1 MLDFRYNS
9 LREEVRKMIL
19 SKKRWQV
26 ERPDAQ
32 LVQTLQNDLH
42 LSKIAAKILAAR
54 GCTTSADAESLLN
67 MTEANIHDP
76 FLMHGMTDAVA
87 RIQQALENN
96 EKILV
101 YGDYDA
107 DGVTSTTVML
117 NVLLD
122 LGADVSFKIPNRFLH
137 GYGPN
142 EALFREAYEEGIQLI
157 LTVDNGIS
165 GIEPIRVAKE
175 LGMDVIVTD
184 HHEPGEELPPADIIL
199 HPRVPEGHYPFG
211 ELAGVGVAFKLA
223 HALYGELPTHLF
235 EFVAIGTVADLV
247 PLVDE
252 NRYLVK
258 RGIEEM
264 RRSLSPWIQAM
275 CEVAS
280 AEQATIN
287 EETIGFYFGPRLNAV
302 GRLGEASPA
311 VKLLMA
317 EDTTKAATLA
327 KQLNACNTERKDIVK
342 SITDEAIALIE
353 ADKKIGDSLVLV
365 VAGEGWNAGVVGIVA
380 SRLVELYY
388 RPTIVLSLDVE
399 KGTAKGSARSIEGF
413 HLYNELAKNRDIL
426 PHFGGHPM
434 AAGMTLPLEHMD
446 ELRTRLDAQARECL
460 TEEQLTPVLSID
472 IPLKI
477 DEISVEAIEE
487 IATLGPFGTDFPKPV
502 YVLEDVEIAT
512 MRKIG
517 AAENHIKME
526 LTDGLEKLDSVG
538 FNKGHLYNE
547 LTYGIKISFTGDLQ
561 INEWQGRKKPQFKI
575 EDVQTTEWQ
584 LFDIRGIRQ
593 TSRWLH
599 TVPKEEAIFF
609 AFRPETISY
618 YQSLLGVPIQLVDA
632 ELSNVEQTDYIVL
645 LDLPQHVQLLE
656 KALQKMAPTRI
667 YAHFYMPDSQYFN
680 GMPSREQFAWYYK
693 FLKQRP
699 AFPLDMHLPDLAKH
713 TGWPLEALKFMTQV
727 FFELN
732 FVKMESGLM
741 TVNVN
746 VPKTALTE
754 APSYKQRSEQIE
766 IEQKLVYA
774 PYIELKQWFDERL
787 NLYANTIS

>member
-1 MLDFRYNS
+1 
-9 LREEVRKMIL
+9 MIL

-26 ERPDAQ
+26 ERPDAK
-32 LVQTLQNDLH
+32 LVQTLQNDLQ
-42 LSKIAAKILAAR
+42 LSAIAAKILAAR
-54 GCTTSADAESLLN
+54 GCETTADAESLLN
-67 MTEANIHDP
+67 MTEASIHDP
-76 FLMHGMTDAVA
+76 FLMHGMAEAVA
-87 RIQQALENN
+87 RIEQALDNG

-122 LGADVSFKIPNRFLH
+122 LGADVSFKIPNRFIH

-142 EALFREAYEEGIQLI
+142 EALFREAHEEGAQLI
-157 LTVDNGIS
+157 ITVDNGIS

-184 HHEPGEELPPADIIL
+184 HHEPGDELPSADIIL
-199 HPRVPEGHYPFG
+199 HPRIPEGHYPFG

-223 HALYGELPTHLF
+223 HALYGELPTHLI
-235 EFVAIGTVADLV
+235 EYVAVGTVADLV

-264 RRSLSPWIQAM
+264 RRSLSPWVQAL

-280 AEQATIN
+280 AEQAKIN

-302 GRLGEASPA
+302 GRLGEAAPG
-311 VKLLMA
+311 VELLMA
-317 EDTTKAATLA
+317 EDNAKAIALA
-327 KQLNACNTERKDIVK
+327 KQLNTCNSERKDIVK

-353 ADKKIGDSLVLV
+353 SDKKIGNSLVLV
-365 VAGEGWNAGVVGIVA
+365 IAGEGWNAGVVGIVA

-388 RPTIVLSLDVE
+388 RPTIVLSLDYE

-434 AAGMTLPLEHMD
+434 AAGMTLSIEHVD
-446 ELRTRLDAQARECL
+446 ELRSRLDDQARACL
-460 TEEQLTPVLSID
+460 SEEQLTPVLNID
-472 IPLKI
+472 IPLKM
-477 DEISVEAIEE
+477 DEISADAIEE
-487 IATLGPFGTDFPKPV
+487 ISTLGPYGTDFPKPV
-502 YVLEDVEIAT
+502 YVLEDVEISS

-526 LTDGLEKLDSVG
+526 LTDGYEKLDSVG
-538 FNKGHLYNE
+538 FNKGHLHDE
-547 LTYGIKISFTGDLQ
+547 LTYGIKVSFTGDLQ
-561 INEWQGRKKPQFKI
+561 INEWQGRKKAQFMI

-593 TSRWLH
+593 TSRWLN
-599 TVPKEEAIFF
+599 TVPKEEATFI
-609 AFRPETISY
+609 AFRSETVTY
-618 YQSLLGVPIQLVDA
+618 YQSLIGVPILTVDPT
-632 ELSNVEQTDYIVL
+632 LSNVEQSNYIIL
-645 LDLPQHVQLLE
+645 LDLPQNVQMLE
-656 KALQKMAPTRI
+656 SVLRKTAPSRI

-680 GMPSREQFAWYYK
+680 GLPTREQFSWYYK
-693 FLKQRP
+693 FLKNRP
-699 AFPLDMHLPDLAKH
+699 AFPLNMHLAELAKH
-713 TGWPLEALKFMTQV
+713 TGWPLDALKFMTQV
-727 FFELN
+727 FFELD
-732 FVKMESGLM
+732 FVKMESGLT

-746 VPKTALTE
+746 APKQALTE

-766 IEQKLVYA
+766 MEQKLVYA

-787 NLYANTIS
+787 H

>member
-1 MLDFRYNS
+1 
-9 LREEVRKMIL
+9 MIL

-26 ERPDAQ
+26 ERPDAM
-32 LVQTLQNDLH
+32 LVQTLQNDLQ
-42 LSKIAAKILAAR
+42 LSAIAAKILAAR
-54 GCTTSADAESLLN
+54 GCETTADAESLLN
-67 MTEANIHDP
+67 MTEASIHDP
-76 FLMHGMTDAVA
+76 FLMHGMAEAVA
-87 RIQQALENN
+87 RIEQALENG
-96 EKILV
+96 EKILI

-122 LGADVSFKIPNRFLH
+122 LGADVSFKIPNRFIH
-137 GYGPN
+137 GYGPH
-142 EALFREAYEEGIQLI
+142 EALFREAHDEGVQLI
-157 LTVDNGIS
+157 ITVDNGIS

-184 HHEPGEELPPADIIL
+184 HHEPGDELPSADIIL
-199 HPRVPEGHYPFG
+199 HPRIPEGHYPFG

-223 HALYGELPTHLF
+223 HALYGELPTHLI
-235 EFVAIGTVADLV
+235 EFVAVGTVADLV

-258 RGIEEM
+258 RGIEEL

-280 AEQATIN
+280 AEQTKIN

-302 GRLGEASPA
+302 GRLGEAAPG
-311 VKLLMA
+311 VELLMA
-317 EDTTKAATLA
+317 EDNAKAIALA
-327 KQLNACNTERKDIVK
+327 KQLNACNSERKDIVK

-353 ADKKIGDSLVLV
+353 SDKKIGESLVLV

-388 RPTIVLSLDVE
+388 RPTIVLALDYE

-434 AAGMTLPLEHMD
+434 AAGMTLSIDHVD
-446 ELRTRLDAQARECL
+446 ELRSRLDTQARACL
-460 TEEQLTPVLSID
+460 SEEHLTPVLNID
-472 IPLKI
+472 IPLKM
-477 DEISVEAIEE
+477 DEISADAIEE
-487 IATLGPFGTDFPKPV
+487 ISTLGPFGTDFPKPV
-502 YVLEDVEIAT
+502 YVLEDVEIAS

-526 LTDGLEKLDSVG
+526 LTDGYEKLDSVG
-538 FNKGHLYNE
+538 FNKGHLHDE
-547 LTYGIKISFTGDLQ
+547 LTFGIKVSFTGDLQ
-561 INEWQGRKKPQFKI
+561 INEWQGRKKAQFMI

-593 TSRWLH
+593 TSRWLN
-599 TVPKEEAIFF
+599 TVPKEEATFI
-609 AFRPETISY
+609 AFRPETITY
-618 YQSLLGVPIQLVDA
+618 YQSLIGVPILAVDST
-632 ELSNVEQTDYIVL
+632 LSNVNPSQYIVL
-645 LDLPQHVQLLE
+645 LDLPQNVRMLE
-656 KALQKMAPTRI
+656 NVLQKTTPSRI

-680 GMPSREQFAWYYK
+680 GLPTREQFSWYYK
-693 FLKQRP
+693 FLKNRP
-699 AFPLDMHLPDLAKH
+699 AFPLNMHLDDLAKH
-713 TGWPLEALKFMTQV
+713 TGWPLDALKFMTQV
-727 FFELN
+727 FFELD
-732 FVKMESGLM
+732 FVKMESGLT

-746 VPKTALTE
+746 APKQALTE

-766 IEQKLVYA
+766 MEQKLVYA
-774 PYIELKQWFDERL
+774 PYIELKQWFDKRL
-787 NLYANTIS
+787 H

>member
-1 MLDFRYNS
+1 
-9 LREEVRKMIL
+9 MIL

-26 ERPDAQ
+26 ERPDAK
-32 LVQTLQNDLH
+32 LVQTLQNDLQ
-42 LSKIAAKILAAR
+42 LSAIAAKILAAR
-54 GCTTSADAESLLN
+54 GCETTADAESLLN
-67 MTEANIHDP
+67 MTEASIHDP
-76 FLMHGMTDAVA
+76 FLMHGMAEAVA
-87 RIQQALENN
+87 RIEQALENG

-101 YGDYDA
+101 FGDYDA
-107 DGVTSTTVML
+107 DGVSSTTVML

-122 LGADVSFKIPNRFLH
+122 LGADVSFKIPNRFIH

-142 EALFREAYEEGIQLI
+142 EELFREAHEEGVQLI
-157 LTVDNGIS
+157 ITVDNGIS
-165 GIEPIRVAKE
+165 GMEPIRVAKE

-184 HHEPGEELPPADIIL
+184 HHEPGDELPPADIIL
-199 HPRVPEGHYPFG
+199 HPRIPEGHYPFG

-223 HALYGELPTHLF
+223 HALYGELPTHLI
-235 EFVAIGTVADLV
+235 EYVAVGTVADLV

-264 RRSLSPWIQAM
+264 RRSLSPWVQAM

-280 AEQATIN
+280 AEQAKIS

-302 GRLGEASPA
+302 GRLGEAAPG
-311 VKLLMA
+311 VELLMA
-317 EDTTKAATLA
+317 EDNTKARALA
-327 KQLNACNTERKDIVK
+327 KQLNTCNSERKDIVK

-353 ADKKIGDSLVLV
+353 SDKKVGESLVLV
-365 VAGEGWNAGVVGIVA
+365 IAGEGWNAGVVGIVA

-388 RPTIVLSLDVE
+388 RPTIVLSLDHE

-434 AAGMTLPLEHMD
+434 AAGMTLPIEHVD
-446 ELRTRLDAQARECL
+446 ELRSRLDAQAKACL
-460 TEEQLTPVLSID
+460 SEEQLTPVLNID
-472 IPLKI
+472 IPLKM
-477 DEISVEAIEE
+477 DEISSDAIEE
-487 IATLGPFGTDFPKPV
+487 ISTLGPYGTDFPKPV
-502 YVLEDVEIAT
+502 YVLEDVEIAS

-526 LTDGLEKLDSVG
+526 LTDGYEKLDSVG
-538 FNKGHLYNE
+538 FNKGHLHDE
-547 LTYGIKISFTGDLQ
+547 LTYGIKVSFTGDLQ
-561 INEWQGRKKPQFKI
+561 INEWQGRKKAQFMI

-593 TSRWLH
+593 TSRWLN
-599 TVPKEEAIFF
+599 TVPKEEATFI
-609 AFRPETISY
+609 AFRSETITY
-618 YQSLLGVPIQLVDA
+618 YQSLIGVPILAVDPT
-632 ELSNVEQTDYIVL
+632 LSNVEQSNYIVL
-645 LDLPQHVQLLE
+645 LDLPQNVQMLE
-656 KALQKMAPTRI
+656 NVLRKTAPSRI

-680 GMPSREQFAWYYK
+680 GLPTREQFSWYYK
-693 FLKQRP
+693 FLKNRP
-699 AFPLDMHLPDLAKH
+699 AFPLNMHLAELAKH
-713 TGWPLEALKFMTQV
+713 TGWPLDALKFMTQV
-727 FFELN
+727 FFELD
-732 FVKMESGLM
+732 FVKMESGLT

-746 VPKTALTE
+746 APKQALTE

-766 IEQKLVYA
+766 MEQKLVYA

-787 NLYANTIS
+787 N

>member
-1 MLDFRYNS
+1 
-9 LREEVRKMIL
+9 MIL

-26 ERPDAQ
+26 EHPDAK
-32 LVQTLQNDLH
+32 LVQTLQNDLQ
-42 LSKIAAKILAAR
+42 LSAIAAKILAAR
-54 GCTTSADAESLLN
+54 GCETTADAESLLN
-67 MTEANIHDP
+67 MTEASIHDP
-76 FLMHGMTDAVA
+76 FLMHGMAEAVA
-87 RIQQALENN
+87 RIEHALENG

-101 YGDYDA
+101 FGDYDA
-107 DGVTSTTVML
+107 DGVSSTTVML

-122 LGADVSFKIPNRFLH
+122 LGADVSFKIPNRFIH

-142 EALFREAYEEGIQLI
+142 EVLFREAHDEGVQLI
-157 LTVDNGIS
+157 ITVDNGIS

-184 HHEPGEELPPADIIL
+184 HHEPGDELPPADIIL
-199 HPRVPEGHYPFG
+199 HPRIPEGHYPFG

-223 HALYGELPTHLF
+223 HALYGELPTQLF
-235 EFVAIGTVADLV
+235 EYVAIGTVADLV

-264 RRSLSPWIQAM
+264 RRSLSPWVQAM

-280 AEQATIN
+280 AEQAKIS

-302 GRLGEASPA
+302 GRLGEAAPG
-311 VKLLMA
+311 VELLMA
-317 EDTTKAATLA
+317 EDNAKAIAIA
-327 KQLNACNTERKDIVK
+327 KQLNTCNSERKDIVK

-353 ADKKIGDSLVLV
+353 SDKKVGESLVLV
-365 VAGEGWNAGVVGIVA
+365 IAGEGWNAGVVGIVA

-388 RPTIVLSLDVE
+388 RPTIVLSLDHE

-434 AAGMTLPLEHMD
+434 AAGMTLSIEHVG
-446 ELRTRLDAQARECL
+446 ELRSRLDAQARACL
-460 TEEQLTPVLSID
+460 SEEQLTPVLNID
-472 IPLKI
+472 IPLKMN
-477 DEISVEAIEE
+477 EISADAIEE
-487 IATLGPFGTDFPKPV
+487 ISTLGPYGTDFPKPV
-502 YVLEDVEIAT
+502 YVLEDVEISS

-517 AAENHIKME
+517 AAENHIKIE
-526 LTDGLEKLDSVG
+526 LTDGYEKLDSVG
-538 FNKGHLYNE
+538 FNKGHLHDE
-547 LTYGIKISFTGDLQ
+547 LTYGIKVSFTGDLQ
-561 INEWQGRKKPQFKI
+561 INEWQGRKKAQFMI

-593 TSRWLH
+593 TSRWLN
-599 TVPKEEAIFF
+599 TVPKEEATFI
-609 AFRPETISY
+609 AFRSETITY
-618 YQSLLGVPIQLVDA
+618 YQSLIGVPILAVDPT
-632 ELSNVEQTDYIVL
+632 LSNVEQSNYIVL
-645 LDLPQHVQLLE
+645 LDLPQNVQMLE
-656 KALQKMAPTRI
+656 NVLRKTAPSRI

-680 GMPSREQFAWYYK
+680 GLPTREQFSWYYK
-693 FLKQRP
+693 FLKNRP
-699 AFPLDMHLPDLAKH
+699 AFPLNMHLAELAKH
-713 TGWPLEALKFMTQV
+713 TGWPLDALKFMTQV
-727 FFELN
+727 FFELD
-732 FVKMESGLM
+732 FVKMESGLT

-746 VPKTALTE
+746 APKQALTE

-766 IEQKLVYA
+766 MEQKLVYA

-787 NLYANTIS
+787 H

>member
-1 MLDFRYNS
+1 
-9 LREEVRKMIL
+9 MIL

-26 ERPDAQ
+26 ERPDAT
-32 LVQTLQNDLH
+32 LVQALQNDLQ
-42 LSKIAAKILAAR
+42 LSAIAAKILAAR
-54 GCTTSADAESLLN
+54 GCETTAEAESLLN

-76 FLMHGMTDAVA
+76 FLMHGMAEAVA
-87 RIQQALENN
+87 RIEQALENG

-117 NVLLD
+117 HVLLD
-122 LGADVSFKIPNRFLH
+122 LGADVSFKIPNRFIH
-137 GYGPN
+137 GYGPH
-142 EALFREAYEEGIQLI
+142 EALFREAYEEGVQLI
-157 LTVDNGIS
+157 ITVDNGIS

-199 HPRVPEGHYPFG
+199 HPRIPEGQYPFG

-223 HALYGELPTHLF
+223 HALYGELPSHLI

-258 RGIEEM
+258 RGIQEM
-264 RRSLSPWIQAM
+264 RRSLSPWVQAM
-275 CEVAS
+275 CDIAS
-280 AEQATIN
+280 TEQMKIT

-302 GRLGEASPA
+302 GRLGEAAPG
-311 VKLLMA
+311 VELLMA
-317 EDTTKAATLA
+317 EDNAKATALA
-327 KQLNACNTERKDIVK
+327 KKLNACNTERKDIVK

-353 ADKKIGDSLVLV
+353 ADEKIGHSLVLV

-388 RPTIVLSLDVE
+388 RPTIVLSLDPE
-399 KGTAKGSARSIEGF
+399 KGIAKGSARSIEGF

-434 AAGMTLPLEHMD
+434 AAGMTLSLEHVD
-446 ELRTRLDAQARECL
+446 ELRTRLDAQARACL
-460 TEEQLTPVLSID
+460 TEEQLTPVVHID
-472 IPLKI
+472 IPLSI
-477 DEISVEAIEE
+477 DEISADAIEE
-487 IATLGPFGTDFPKPV
+487 ISTLGPFGTDFPKPV
-502 YVLEDVEIAT
+502 YVLENVEIAS

-517 AAENHIKME
+517 AGENHIKME
-526 LTDGLEKLDSVG
+526 ITNGYDKLDSVG
-538 FNKGHLYNE
+538 FNKGHLHDE
-547 LTYGIKISFTGDLQ
+547 LTYGIKVSFIGDLQ
-561 INEWQGRKKPQFKI
+561 INEWQGRKKAQFMI

-593 TSRWLH
+593 TARWLN
-599 TVPKEEAIFF
+599 TVPKDVARFI
-609 AFRPETISY
+609 AFRPETMTY
-618 YQSLLGVPIQLVDA
+618 YQSLIGEPITLVDPA
-632 ELSNVEQTDYIVL
+632 LSNIEQSDYIVL
-645 LDLPQHVQLLE
+645 LDLPHNVQKLE
-656 KALQKMAPTRI
+656 DVLQKTAPSRI
-667 YAHFYMPDSQYFN
+667 YAHFYMPDSQYFS
-680 GMPSREQFAWYYK
+680 GLPTREQFAWYYK
-693 FLKQRP
+693 FLKNRP
-699 AFPLDMHLPDLAKH
+699 AFPLDMHIADLAKH
-713 TGWPLEALKFMTQV
+713 TGWPLDTLKFMTQV
-727 FFELN
+727 FFELD
-732 FVKMESGLM
+732 FVKMESGLT

-746 VPKTALTE
+746 APKQALTE

-766 IEQKLVYA
+766 MEQKLVYA

-787 NLYANTIS
+787 TSADE

>member
-1 MLDFRYNS
+1 
-9 LREEVRKMIL
+9 MIQP
-19 SKKRWQV
+19 KKRWQV
-26 ERPDAQ
+26 ERPDEQ
-32 LVQTLQNDLH
+32 LVQQLQNDLQ
-42 LSKIAAKILAAR
+42 LSAIAAKILVAR
-54 GCTTSADAESLLN
+54 GCETSAHAESLLN
-67 MTEANIHDP
+67 MTEISVYDP
-76 FLMHGMTDAVA
+76 FLMHGMAEAVA
-87 RIQQALENN
+87 RIEQALDNG

-117 NVLLD
+117 HVLLD

-137 GYGPN
+137 GYGPS
-142 EALFREAYEEGIQLI
+142 EQLFREAHAEGVQLI
-157 LTVDNGIS
+157 ITVDNGIS
-165 GIEPIRVAKE
+165 GLEPIRVAKE

-184 HHEPGEELPPADIIL
+184 HHEPGEELPPADVIL

-264 RRSLSPWIQAM
+264 QRSLSPWVQAM
-275 CEVAS
+275 CEVSS
-280 AEQATIN
+280 ADQSKIN

-302 GRLGEASPA
+302 GRLGEAAPG
-311 VKLLMA
+311 VELLMA
-317 EDTTKAATLA
+317 EDAIKATTLA
-327 KQLNACNTERKDIVK
+327 KKLNTCNTERKDIVK
-342 SITDEAIALIE
+342 DITEQATAMIE
-353 ADKKIGDSLVLV
+353 ADEKIHNSLVLV
-365 VAGEGWNAGVVGIVA
+365 VAGEGWNPGVVGIVA

-388 RPTIVLSLDVE
+388 RPTIVLSLDPE

-434 AAGMTLPLEHMD
+434 AAGMTLPLEHVD
-446 ELRTRLDAQARECL
+446 ELRSRLDAQARACL
-460 TEEQLTPVLSID
+460 TEEQLTPVINID

-477 DEISVEAIEE
+477 GEISTDAIEE
-487 IATLGPFGTDFPKPV
+487 IEKLGPFGTDFPKPV
-502 YVLEDVEIAT
+502 YVLEDVEIAS

-526 LTDGLEKLDSVG
+526 LTDGFEKLDSVG
-538 FNKGHLYNE
+538 FNKGHLHDE
-547 LTYGIKISFTGDLQ
+547 LTYGIKVSFIGDLQ
-561 INEWQGRKKPQFKI
+561 INEWQGRKKPQFMI

-593 TSRWLH
+593 TSRWLN
-599 TVPKEEAIFF
+599 TVPKEEAVFL
-609 AFRPETISY
+609 AFRPETITY
-618 YQSLLGVPIQLVDA
+618 YQSLLGVPILHVD
-632 ELSNVEQTDYIVL
+632 ESLSNVEKANFIVL
-645 LDLPQHVQLLE
+645 LDLPRNVQLLE
-656 KALQKMAPTRI
+656 NVLKKTAPSRI

-680 GMPSREQFAWYYK
+680 GMPTREQFSWYYK
-693 FLKQRP
+693 FLKNRP
-699 AFPLDMHLPDLAKH
+699 AFPLNMHLADLAKH
-713 TGWPLEALKFMTQV
+713 TGWPLDALKFMTQV

-732 FVKMESGLM
+732 FVKMESGLT
-741 TVNVN
+741 TVNVDA
-746 VPKTALTE
+746 PKQALSE
-754 APSYKQRSEQIE
+754 APSYKQRSEQIDM
-766 IEQKLVYA
+766 EQKLVYA
-774 PYIELKQWFDERL
+774 PYIELKQWFDERM
-787 NLYANTIS
+787 

>member
-1 MLDFRYNS
+1 
-9 LREEVRKMIL
+9 MIL

-26 ERPDAQ
+26 ERPDAK
-32 LVQTLQNDLH
+32 LVQTLQNDLQ
-42 LSKIAAKILAAR
+42 LSAIAAKILAAR
-54 GCTTSADAESLLN
+54 GCETTADAESLLN
-67 MTEANIHDP
+67 MTEASIHDP
-76 FLMHGMTDAVA
+76 FLMHGMAEAVA
-87 RIQQALENN
+87 RIEQALEKG

-122 LGADVSFKIPNRFLH
+122 LGADVSFKIPNRFIH
-137 GYGPN
+137 GYGPH
-142 EALFREAYEEGIQLI
+142 EALFREAHEEGVQLI
-157 LTVDNGIS
+157 ITVDNGIS
-165 GIEPIRVAKE
+165 GMEPIRVAKE

-184 HHEPGEELPPADIIL
+184 HHEPGDELPPADIIL
-199 HPRVPEGHYPFG
+199 HPRIPEGHYPFG
-211 ELAGVGVAFKLA
+211 ELAGVGVAFKLS
-223 HALYGELPTHLF
+223 HALYGELPTHLI
-235 EFVAIGTVADLV
+235 EYVAVGTVADLV

-264 RRSLSPWIQAM
+264 RRSLSPWVQAM

-280 AEQATIN
+280 AEQAKIS

-302 GRLGEASPA
+302 GRLGEAAPG
-311 VKLLMA
+311 VELLMA
-317 EDTTKAATLA
+317 EDNTKAIALA
-327 KQLNACNTERKDIVK
+327 KQLNACNSERKDIVK
-342 SITDEAIALIE
+342 TITDEAIALIE
-353 ADKKIGDSLVLV
+353 SDKKVGESLVLV
-365 VAGEGWNAGVVGIVA
+365 IAGEGWNAGVVGIVA

-388 RPTIVLSLDVE
+388 RPTIVLSLDRE

-434 AAGMTLPLEHMD
+434 AAGMTLSIEHVD
-446 ELRTRLDAQARECL
+446 ELRSRLDVQAKACL
-460 TEEQLTPVLSID
+460 SDEQLTPVLNID

-477 DEISVEAIEE
+477 DEISADAIEE
-487 IATLGPFGTDFPKPV
+487 ISTLGPYGTDFPKPV
-502 YVLEDVEIAT
+502 YVLEDVEISS

-526 LTDGLEKLDSVG
+526 LTDGYEKLDSVG
-538 FNKGHLYNE
+538 FNKGHLHDE
-547 LTYGIKISFTGDLQ
+547 LTYGIKVSFTGDLQ
-561 INEWQGRKKPQFKI
+561 INEWQGRKKAQFMI

-593 TSRWLH
+593 TSRWLN
-599 TVPKEEAIFF
+599 TVPKEEATFI
-609 AFRPETISY
+609 AFRSETITY
-618 YQSLLGVPIQLVDA
+618 YQSLIGVPILAVDPT
-632 ELSNVEQTDYIVL
+632 LSNVEQSNYIVL
-645 LDLPQHVQLLE
+645 LDLPQNVQMLE
-656 KALQKMAPTRI
+656 NVLRKTAPSRI

-680 GMPSREQFAWYYK
+680 GLPTREQFSWYYK
-693 FLKQRP
+693 FLKNRP
-699 AFPLDMHLPDLAKH
+699 AFPLNMHLAELAKH
-713 TGWPLEALKFMTQV
+713 TGWPLDALKFMTQV
-727 FFELN
+727 FFELG
-732 FVKMESGLM
+732 FVKMESGLT

-746 VPKTALTE
+746 APKQALTE

-766 IEQKLVYA
+766 MEQKLVYA

-787 NLYANTIS
+787 N

>member
-1 MLDFRYNS
+1 
-9 LREEVRKMIL
+9 MIL

-26 ERPDAQ
+26 ERPDAM
-32 LVQTLQNDLH
+32 LVQTLQNDLQ
-42 LSKIAAKILAAR
+42 LSAIAAKILAAR
-54 GCTTSADAESLLN
+54 GCETTAHAESLLN
-67 MTEANIHDP
+67 MTEASIHDP
-76 FLMHGMTDAVA
+76 FLMHGMAEAVA
-87 RIQQALENN
+87 RIEQALENG
-96 EKILV
+96 EKILI

-122 LGADVSFKIPNRFLH
+122 LGADVSFKIPNRFIH
-137 GYGPN
+137 GYGPH
-142 EALFREAYEEGIQLI
+142 EALFREAHDEGVQLI
-157 LTVDNGIS
+157 ITVDNGIS

-184 HHEPGEELPPADIIL
+184 HHEPGDELPSADIIL
-199 HPRVPEGHYPFG
+199 HPRIPEGHYPFG

-223 HALYGELPTHLF
+223 HALYGELPTHLI
-235 EFVAIGTVADLV
+235 EFVAVGTVADLV

-280 AEQATIN
+280 AEQIKIN

-302 GRLGEASPA
+302 GRLGEAAPG
-311 VKLLMA
+311 VELLMA
-317 EDTTKAATLA
+317 EDNAKAIALA
-327 KQLNACNTERKDIVK
+327 KQLNACNSERKDIVK

-353 ADKKIGDSLVLV
+353 SDKKIGESLVLV

-388 RPTIVLSLDVE
+388 RPTIVLALDYE

-434 AAGMTLPLEHMD
+434 AAGMTLSLDHVD
-446 ELRTRLDAQARECL
+446 ELRSRLDTQARACL
-460 TEEQLTPVLSID
+460 SEEHLTPVLNID
-472 IPLKI
+472 IPLKM
-477 DEISVEAIEE
+477 DEISADAIEE
-487 IATLGPFGTDFPKPV
+487 ISTLGPFGTDFPKPV
-502 YVLEDVEIAT
+502 YVLEDVEIAS

-526 LTDGLEKLDSVG
+526 LTDGYEKLDSVG
-538 FNKGHLYNE
+538 FNKGHLHDE
-547 LTYGIKISFTGDLQ
+547 LTFGIKVSFTGDLQ
-561 INEWQGRKKPQFKI
+561 INEWQGRKKAQFMI

-593 TSRWLH
+593 TSRWLN
-599 TVPKEEAIFF
+599 TVPKEEATFI
-609 AFRPETISY
+609 AFRPETITY
-618 YQSLLGVPIQLVDA
+618 YQSLIGVPILAVDST
-632 ELSNVEQTDYIVL
+632 LSNVNQSQYIVL
-645 LDLPQHVQLLE
+645 LDLPQNVRMLE
-656 KALQKMAPTRI
+656 NVLQKTTPSRI

-680 GMPSREQFAWYYK
+680 GLPTREQFSWYYK
-693 FLKQRP
+693 FLKNRP
-699 AFPLDMHLPDLAKH
+699 AFPLNKHLDDLAKH
-713 TGWPLEALKFMTQV
+713 TGWPLDALKFMTQV
-727 FFELN
+727 FFELD
-732 FVKMESGLM
+732 FVKMESGLT

-746 VPKTALTE
+746 APKQALTE

-766 IEQKLVYA
+766 MEQKLVYA

-787 NLYANTIS
+787 H

>member
-1 MLDFRYNS
+1 M
-9 LREEVRKMIL
+9 V
-19 SKKRWQV
+19 
-26 ERPDAQ
+26 
-32 LVQTLQNDLH
+32 
-42 LSKIAAKILAAR
+42 
-54 GCTTSADAESLLN
+54 
-67 MTEANIHDP
+67 
-76 FLMHGMTDAVA
+76 
-87 RIQQALENN
+87 
-96 EKILV
+96 
-101 YGDYDA
+101 
-107 DGVTSTTVML
+107 

-142 EALFREAYEEGIQLI
+142 ETLFREAHAEGVQLI
-157 LTVDNGIS
+157 ITVDNGIS

-199 HPRVPEGHYPFG
+199 HPRLPEGHYPFG

-264 RRSLSPWIQAM
+264 RRSLSPWVQAM

-280 AEQATIN
+280 ADQSKIN
-287 EETIGFYFGPRLNAV
+287 EETIGFYFGPRLNAI
-302 GRLGEASPA
+302 GRLGEAAPG
-311 VKLLMA
+311 VELLMA
-317 EDTTKAATLA
+317 EDGTKASALA

-342 SITDEAIALIE
+342 SITDEAVALIE
-353 ADKKIGDSLVLV
+353 ADEKMSESLVLV

-388 RPTIVLSLDVE
+388 RPTIVLSLDFE
-399 KGTAKGSARSIEGF
+399 KGIAKGSARSIDGF
-413 HLYNELAKNRDIL
+413 HLFNELAKNRDVL

-434 AAGMTLPLEHMD
+434 AAGMTLPVEHVD
-446 ELRTRLDAQARECL
+446 ELRARLDAQAKACL
-460 TEEQLTPVLSID
+460 TEEQLTPVLNID

-477 DEISVEAIEE
+477 DEISADAIEE
-487 IATLGPFGTDFPKPV
+487 IAKLGPFGTDFPKPV

-526 LTDGLEKLDSVG
+526 LTDGYDKLDSVG
-538 FNKGHLYNE
+538 FNKGNLHDE
-547 LTYGIKISFTGDLQ
+547 LTYGIKVSFIGDLQ
-561 INEWQGRKKPQFKI
+561 INEWQGRKKPQFMI

-593 TSRWLH
+593 TSRWLN
-599 TVPKEEAIFF
+599 TVPKEEATFI
-609 AFRPETISY
+609 AFRPETMTY
-618 YQSLLGVPIQLVDA
+618 YQSLLGVPILFVDEA
-632 ELSNVEQTDYIVL
+632 LSYVSQTSYIVL
-645 LDLPQHVQLLE
+645 LDLPQNVQLLE
-656 KALQKMAPTRI
+656 NVLQKTAPSRI

-680 GMPSREQFAWYYK
+680 GMPTREQFTWYYK
-693 FLKQRP
+693 FLKNRP
-699 AFPLDMHLPDLAKH
+699 SFPLTMHLPDLAKH
-713 TGWPLEALKFMTQV
+713 TGWPLDALKFMTQV
-727 FFELN
+727 FFELD
-732 FVKMESGLM
+732 FVKMESGLT

-746 VPKTALTE
+746 APKTALTE
-754 APSYKQRSEQIE
+754 APSYKQRSEQID

-774 PYIELKQWFDERL
+774 PYIELKQWFDER
-787 NLYANTIS
+787 IH

>member
-1 MLDFRYNS
+1 
-9 LREEVRKMIL
+9 MIL
-19 SKKRWQV
+19 SKKRWRV
-26 ERPDAQ
+26 ERPDAK
-32 LVQTLQNDLH
+32 LVQTLQNDLQ
-42 LSKIAAKILAAR
+42 LSAIAAKILAAR
-54 GCTTSADAESLLN
+54 GCETTADAESLLN
-67 MTEANIHDP
+67 MTEASIHDP
-76 FLMHGMTDAVA
+76 FLMHGMAEAVA
-87 RIQQALENN
+87 RIEQALDNG

-101 YGDYDA
+101 YGDYDC
-107 DGVTSTTVML
+107 DGVSSTTIML

-122 LGADVSFKIPNRFLH
+122 LGADVSFKIPNRFIH

-142 EALFREAYEEGIQLI
+142 EALFREAHEEGAQLI
-157 LTVDNGIS
+157 ITVDNGIS

-184 HHEPGEELPPADIIL
+184 HHEPGDELPPADIIL
-199 HPRVPEGHYPFG
+199 HPRIPKGHYPFG

-223 HALYGELPTHLF
+223 HALYGELPTHLM
-235 EFVAIGTVADLV
+235 EYVAVGTVADLV

-264 RRSLSPWIQAM
+264 RRSLTPWVQAM

-280 AEQATIN
+280 AEQAKIN

-302 GRLGEASPA
+302 GRLGEAAPG
-311 VKLLMA
+311 VELLMA
-317 EDTTKAATLA
+317 EDNAKAIALA
-327 KQLNACNTERKDIVK
+327 KQLNTCNSERKDIVK

-353 ADKKIGDSLVLV
+353 SDKKIGDSLVLV
-365 VAGEGWNAGVVGIVA
+365 IAGEGWNAGVVGIVA

-388 RPTIVLSLDVE
+388 RPTIVLSLDYE

-434 AAGMTLPLEHMD
+434 AAGMTLPIEHVD
-446 ELRTRLDAQARECL
+446 ELRSRLDDQARACL
-460 TEEQLTPVLSID
+460 SEEQLTPVLNID
-472 IPLKI
+472 IPLKM
-477 DEISVEAIEE
+477 DEISADAIEE
-487 IATLGPFGTDFPKPV
+487 ISTLGPYGTDFPKPV
-502 YVLEDVEIAT
+502 YVLEDVEISS

-526 LTDGLEKLDSVG
+526 LTDGYEKLDSVG
-538 FNKGHLYNE
+538 FNKGHLHDE
-547 LTYGIKISFTGDLQ
+547 LTYGIKVSFTGDLQ
-561 INEWQGRKKPQFKI
+561 INEWQGRKKAQFMI

-593 TSRWLH
+593 TSRWLN
-599 TVPKEEAIFF
+599 TVPKEEATFI
-609 AFRPETISY
+609 AFRSETVTY
-618 YQSLLGVPIQLVDA
+618 YQSLIGVPILTVDPT
-632 ELSNVEQTDYIVL
+632 LSNVEQSNYIVL
-645 LDLPQHVQLLE
+645 LDLPQNVQMLE
-656 KALQKMAPTRI
+656 SVLRKTAPSRI

-680 GMPSREQFAWYYK
+680 GLPTREQFSWYYK
-693 FLKQRP
+693 FLKNRP
-699 AFPLDMHLPDLAKH
+699 AFPLNMHLAELAKH
-713 TGWPLEALKFMTQV
+713 TGWPLDALKFMTQV
-727 FFELN
+727 FFELD
-732 FVKMESGLM
+732 FVKMESGLT

-746 VPKTALTE
+746 APKQALTE

-766 IEQKLVYA
+766 MEQKLVYA

-787 NLYANTIS
+787 H

>member
-1 MLDFRYNS
+1 
-9 LREEVRKMIL
+9 MIL

-26 ERPDAQ
+26 ERPDAK
-32 LVQTLQNDLH
+32 LVQTLQNDLQ
-42 LSKIAAKILAAR
+42 LSAIAAKILAAR
-54 GCTTSADAESLLN
+54 GCATSADAESLLN

-76 FLMHGMTDAVA
+76 FLMHNMAETVA
-87 RIQQALENN
+87 RIEQALENE

-122 LGADVSFKIPNRFLH
+122 LGADVSFKIPNRFIH
-137 GYGPN
+137 GYGPH
-142 EALFREAYEEGIQLI
+142 EDLFREAYDEGVQLI
-157 LTVDNGIS
+157 ITVDNGIS
-165 GIEPIRVAKE
+165 GIEPVRIAKE

-184 HHEPGEELPPADIIL
+184 HHEPGDELPPADIIL
-199 HPRVPEGHYPFG
+199 HPRIPKGHYPFG

-223 HALYGELPTHLF
+223 HALYGELPTHLM
-235 EFVAIGTVADLV
+235 ELVAVGTVADLV

-264 RRSLSPWIQAM
+264 RRSLSPWVLAM

-280 AEQATIN
+280 AEQAKIN
-287 EETIGFYFGPRLNAV
+287 EETIGFYLGPRLNAV
-302 GRLGEASPA
+302 GRLGEAAPG
-311 VKLLMA
+311 VELLMA
-317 EDTTKAATLA
+317 EDHAKATALA
-327 KQLNACNTERKDIVK
+327 KQLNACNSERKDIVK
-342 SITDEAIALIE
+342 SITDQAIALIE
-353 ADKKIGDSLVLV
+353 SDEKIRNSLVLV

-388 RPTIVLSLDVE
+388 RPTIVLSLDNE
-399 KGTAKGSARSIEGF
+399 RGTAKGSARSIEGF

-434 AAGMTLPLEHMD
+434 AAGMTLSIEHVD
-446 ELRTRLDAQARECL
+446 ELRLRLDTQAKACL
-460 TEEQLTPVLSID
+460 SEEQLTPVLAID
-472 IPLKI
+472 IPLKL
-477 DEISVEAIEE
+477 DEISADAIEE
-487 IATLGPFGTDFPKPV
+487 ISTLGPFGTDFPKPV
-502 YVLEDVEIAT
+502 YVLEDVEIAS

-526 LTDGLEKLDSVG
+526 LTDGYEKLDSVG
-538 FNKGHLYNE
+538 FNKGHLHEE
-547 LTYGIKISFTGDLQ
+547 LTYGIKVSFTGDLQ
-561 INEWQGRKKPQFKI
+561 INEWQGRKKAQFMI

-593 TSRWLH
+593 TARWLN
-599 TVPKEEAIFF
+599 TVPKEEATFI
-609 AFRPETISY
+609 AFRRETLTY
-618 YQSLLGVPIQLVDA
+618 YQSLIGEPILAVDSS
-632 ELSNVEQTDYIVL
+632 LSNVGQTNYVVF
-645 LDLPQHVQLLE
+645 LDLPQNVQLLE
-656 KALQKMAPTRI
+656 NVLQITAPSRI

-680 GMPSREQFAWYYK
+680 GLPTREQFAWYYK
-693 FLKQRP
+693 FLKNRP
-699 AFPLDMHLPDLAKH
+699 AFPLNMHLADLAKH
-713 TGWPLEALKFMTQV
+713 TGWPLDSLKFMTQV
-727 FFELN
+727 FFELG
-732 FVKMESGLM
+732 FVKMESGLT

-746 VPKTALTE
+746 AIKQELTE

-766 IEQKLVYA
+766 MEQKLVYA

-787 NLYANTIS
+787 H

>member
-1 MLDFRYNS
+1 
-9 LREEVRKMIL
+9 MIL

-26 ERPDAQ
+26 ERPDAK
-32 LVQTLQNDLH
+32 LVQTLQNDLQ
-42 LSKIAAKILAAR
+42 LSAIAAKILAAR
-54 GCTTSADAESLLN
+54 GCATTADAESLLN

-76 FLMHGMTDAVA
+76 FLMHNMAEAVA
-87 RIQQALENN
+87 RIEQALENG

-122 LGADVSFKIPNRFLH
+122 LGADVSFKIPNRFIH
-137 GYGPN
+137 GYGPH
-142 EALFREAYEEGIQLI
+142 EDLFREAYDEGVQLI
-157 LTVDNGIS
+157 ITVDNGIS
-165 GIEPIRVAKE
+165 GIEPVRIAKE

-184 HHEPGEELPPADIIL
+184 HHEPGDELPPADIIL
-199 HPRVPEGHYPFG
+199 HPRIPKGHYPFG

-223 HALYGELPTHLF
+223 HALYGELPTHLM
-235 EFVAIGTVADLV
+235 ELVAVGTVADLV

-264 RRSLSPWIQAM
+264 RRSLSPWVLAM

-280 AEQATIN
+280 AEQAKIN

-302 GRLGEASPA
+302 GRLGEAAPG
-311 VKLLMA
+311 VELLMA
-317 EDTTKAATLA
+317 EDHAKATALA
-327 KQLNACNTERKDIVK
+327 KQLNACNSERKDIVK
-342 SITDEAIALIE
+342 SITNQAIALIE
-353 ADKKIGDSLVLV
+353 SDEKIRNSLVLV

-388 RPTIVLSLDVE
+388 RPTIVLSLDNE
-399 KGTAKGSARSIEGF
+399 RGTAKGSARSIEGF
-413 HLYNELAKNRDIL
+413 HLYNELAKNRDIM

-434 AAGMTLPLEHMD
+434 AAGMTLSIEHVD
-446 ELRTRLDAQARECL
+446 ELRLRLDAQAKACL
-460 TEEQLTPVLSID
+460 SEEQLTPVLAID
-472 IPLKI
+472 IPLKL
-477 DEISVEAIEE
+477 DEISADAIEE
-487 IATLGPFGTDFPKPV
+487 ISTLGPFGTDFPKPV
-502 YVLEDVEIAT
+502 YVLEDVEIAS

-526 LTDGLEKLDSVG
+526 LTDGYEKLDSVG
-538 FNKGHLYNE
+538 FNKGHLHEE
-547 LTYGIKISFTGDLQ
+547 LTYGIKVSFTGDLQ
-561 INEWQGRKKPQFKI
+561 INEWQGRKKAQFMI

-593 TSRWLH
+593 TARWLN
-599 TVPKEEAIFF
+599 TVPKEEATFI
-609 AFRPETISY
+609 AFRRETLTY
-618 YQSLLGVPIQLVDA
+618 YQSLIGEPILAVDSS
-632 ELSNVEQTDYIVL
+632 LSNVGQTNYVVL
-645 LDLPQHVQLLE
+645 LDLPQNVQLLE
-656 KALQKMAPTRI
+656 NVLQITAPSRI

-680 GMPSREQFAWYYK
+680 GLPTREQFAWYYK
-693 FLKQRP
+693 FLKNRP
-699 AFPLDMHLPDLAKH
+699 AFPLNMHLADLAKH
-713 TGWPLEALKFMTQV
+713 TGWPLDSLKFMTQV
-727 FFELN
+727 FFELG
-732 FVKMESGLM
+732 FVKMESGLT

-746 VPKTALTE
+746 AIKQELTE

-766 IEQKLVYA
+766 MEQKLVYA

-787 NLYANTIS
+787 H

>member
-1 MLDFRYNS
+1 
-9 LREEVRKMIL
+9 MIL

-26 ERPDAQ
+26 ERPDAK
-32 LVQTLQNDLH
+32 LVQTLQNDLQ
-42 LSKIAAKILAAR
+42 LSAIAAKILAAR
-54 GCTTSADAESLLN
+54 GCATTADAESLLN

-76 FLMHGMTDAVA
+76 FLMHNMAEAVA
-87 RIQQALENN
+87 RIEQALENG

-122 LGADVSFKIPNRFLH
+122 LGADVSFKIPNRFIH
-137 GYGPN
+137 GYGPH
-142 EALFREAYEEGIQLI
+142 EDLFREAYDEGVQLI
-157 LTVDNGIS
+157 ITVDNGIS
-165 GIEPIRVAKE
+165 GIEPVRIAKE

-184 HHEPGEELPPADIIL
+184 HHEPGDELPPADIIL
-199 HPRVPEGHYPFG
+199 HPRIPKGHYPFG

-223 HALYGELPTHLF
+223 HALYGELPTHLM
-235 EFVAIGTVADLV
+235 ELVAVGTVADLV

-264 RRSLSPWIQAM
+264 RRSLSPWVLAM

-280 AEQATIN
+280 AEQAKIN

-302 GRLGEASPA
+302 GRLGEAAPG
-311 VKLLMA
+311 VELLMA
-317 EDTTKAATLA
+317 EDHAKATALA
-327 KQLNACNTERKDIVK
+327 KQLNACNSERKDIVK
-342 SITDEAIALIE
+342 SITDQAIALIE
-353 ADKKIGDSLVLV
+353 SDEKIRNSLVLV

-388 RPTIVLSLDVE
+388 RPTIVLSLDNE
-399 KGTAKGSARSIEGF
+399 RGTAKGSARSIEGF

-434 AAGMTLPLEHMD
+434 AAGMTLSIEHVD
-446 ELRTRLDAQARECL
+446 ELRLRLDAQAKACL
-460 TEEQLTPVLSID
+460 SEEQLTPVLAID
-472 IPLKI
+472 IPLKL
-477 DEISVEAIEE
+477 DEISADAIEE
-487 IATLGPFGTDFPKPV
+487 ISTLGPFGTDFPKPV
-502 YVLEDVEIAT
+502 YVLENVEIAS

-526 LTDGLEKLDSVG
+526 LTDGYEKLDSVG
-538 FNKGHLYNE
+538 FNKGHLHEE
-547 LTYGIKISFTGDLQ
+547 LTYGIKVSFTGDLQ
-561 INEWQGRKKPQFKI
+561 INEWQGRKKAQFMI

-593 TSRWLH
+593 TARWLN
-599 TVPKEEAIFF
+599 TVPKEEATFI
-609 AFRPETISY
+609 AFRRETLTY
-618 YQSLLGVPIQLVDA
+618 YQSLIGEPILAVDSS
-632 ELSNVEQTDYIVL
+632 LSNVGQTNYVVL
-645 LDLPQHVQLLE
+645 LDLPQNVQLLE
-656 KALQKMAPTRI
+656 NVLQITAPSRI

-680 GMPSREQFAWYYK
+680 GLPTREQFAWYYK
-693 FLKQRP
+693 FLKNRP
-699 AFPLDMHLPDLAKH
+699 AFPLNMHLADLAKH
-713 TGWPLEALKFMTQV
+713 TGWPLDALKFMTQV
-727 FFELN
+727 FFELG
-732 FVKMESGLM
+732 FVKMESGLT

-746 VPKTALTE
+746 AIKQELTE

-766 IEQKLVYA
+766 MEQKLVYA

-787 NLYANTIS
+787 H

>member
-1 MLDFRYNS
+1 
-9 LREEVRKMIL
+9 MIL
-19 SKKRWQV
+19 SKKRWRV
-26 ERPDAQ
+26 ERPDAK
-32 LVQTLQNDLH
+32 LVQTLQNDLQ
-42 LSKIAAKILAAR
+42 LSAIAAKILAAR
-54 GCTTSADAESLLN
+54 GCETTADAESLLN
-67 MTEANIHDP
+67 MTEASIHDP
-76 FLMHGMTDAVA
+76 FLMHGMAEAVA
-87 RIQQALENN
+87 RIEQALDNG

-101 YGDYDA
+101 YGDYDC
-107 DGVTSTTVML
+107 DGVSSTTVML

-122 LGADVSFKIPNRFLH
+122 LGADVSFKIPNRFIH

-142 EALFREAYEEGIQLI
+142 EALFREAHEEGVQLI
-157 LTVDNGIS
+157 ITVDNGIS

-184 HHEPGEELPPADIIL
+184 HHEPGDELPPADIIL
-199 HPRVPEGHYPFG
+199 HPRIPEGHYPFG

-223 HALYGELPTHLF
+223 HALYGELPTHLM
-235 EFVAIGTVADLV
+235 EYVAVGTVADLV

-264 RRSLSPWIQAM
+264 RRSLSPWVQAM

-280 AEQATIN
+280 AEQAKIN

-302 GRLGEASPA
+302 GRLGEAAPG
-311 VKLLMA
+311 VELLMA
-317 EDTTKAATLA
+317 EDNAKAIALA
-327 KQLNACNTERKDIVK
+327 KQLNTCNSERKDIVK

-353 ADKKIGDSLVLV
+353 SDKKIGDSLVLV
-365 VAGEGWNAGVVGIVA
+365 IAGEGWNAGVVGIVA

-388 RPTIVLSLDVE
+388 RPTIVLSLDYE

-434 AAGMTLPLEHMD
+434 AAGMTLPIEHVD
-446 ELRTRLDAQARECL
+446 ELRSRLDDQARACL
-460 TEEQLTPVLSID
+460 SEEQLTPVLNID
-472 IPLKI
+472 IPLKM
-477 DEISVEAIEE
+477 DEISADAIEE
-487 IATLGPFGTDFPKPV
+487 ISTLGPYGTDFPKPV
-502 YVLEDVEIAT
+502 YVLEDVEISS

-526 LTDGLEKLDSVG
+526 LTDGYEKLDSVG
-538 FNKGHLYNE
+538 FNKGHLHDE
-547 LTYGIKISFTGDLQ
+547 LTYGIKVSFTGDLQ
-561 INEWQGRKKPQFKI
+561 INEWQGRKKAQFMI

-593 TSRWLH
+593 TSRWLN
-599 TVPKEEAIFF
+599 TVPKEAATFI
-609 AFRPETISY
+609 AFRSETVTY
-618 YQSLLGVPIQLVDA
+618 YQSLIGVPILPVDPT
-632 ELSNVEQTDYIVL
+632 LSNVEQSNYIVL
-645 LDLPQHVQLLE
+645 LDLPQNVQMLE
-656 KALQKMAPTRI
+656 SVLRKTAPSRI

-680 GMPSREQFAWYYK
+680 GLPTREQFSWYYK
-693 FLKQRP
+693 FLKNRP
-699 AFPLDMHLPDLAKH
+699 AFPLNMHLAELAKH
-713 TGWPLEALKFMTQV
+713 TGWPLDALKFMTQV
-727 FFELN
+727 FFELD
-732 FVKMESGLM
+732 FVKMESGLT

-746 VPKTALTE
+746 APKQALTE

-766 IEQKLVYA
+766 MEQKLVYA

-787 NLYANTIS
+787 H

>member
-1 MLDFRYNS
+1 
-9 LREEVRKMIL
+9 MIL

-26 ERPDAQ
+26 EHPDAK
-32 LVQTLQNDLH
+32 LVQTLQNDLQ
-42 LSKIAAKILAAR
+42 LSAIAAKILAAR
-54 GCTTSADAESLLN
+54 GCETTADAESLLN
-67 MTEANIHDP
+67 MTEASIHDP
-76 FLMHGMTDAVA
+76 FLMHGMAEAVA
-87 RIQQALENN
+87 RIEHALENG

-101 YGDYDA
+101 FGDYDA
-107 DGVTSTTVML
+107 DGVSSTTVML

-122 LGADVSFKIPNRFLH
+122 LGADVSFKIPNRFIH

-142 EALFREAYEEGIQLI
+142 EVLFREAHDEGVQLI
-157 LTVDNGIS
+157 ITVDNGIS

-184 HHEPGEELPPADIIL
+184 HHEPGDELPPADIIL
-199 HPRVPEGHYPFG
+199 HPRIPEGHYPFG

-223 HALYGELPTHLF
+223 HALYGELPTQLF
-235 EFVAIGTVADLV
+235 EYVAIGTVADLV

-264 RRSLSPWIQAM
+264 RRSLSPWVQAM

-280 AEQATIN
+280 AEQAKIS

-302 GRLGEASPA
+302 GRLGEAAPG
-311 VKLLMA
+311 VELLMA
-317 EDTTKAATLA
+317 EDNAKAIAIA
-327 KQLNACNTERKDIVK
+327 KQLNTCNSERKDIVK

-353 ADKKIGDSLVLV
+353 SDKKVGESLVLV
-365 VAGEGWNAGVVGIVA
+365 IAGEGWNAGVVGIVA

-388 RPTIVLSLDVE
+388 RPTIVLSLDHE

-434 AAGMTLPLEHMD
+434 AAGMTLSIEHVG
-446 ELRTRLDAQARECL
+446 ELRSRLDAQARACL
-460 TEEQLTPVLSID
+460 SEEQLTPVLNID
-472 IPLKI
+472 IPLKM
-477 DEISVEAIEE
+477 DEISADAIEE
-487 IATLGPFGTDFPKPV
+487 ISTLGPYGTDFPKPV
-502 YVLEDVEIAT
+502 YVLEDVEISS

-517 AAENHIKME
+517 AAENHIKIE
-526 LTDGLEKLDSVG
+526 LTDGYEKLDSVG
-538 FNKGHLYNE
+538 FNKGHLHDE
-547 LTYGIKISFTGDLQ
+547 LTYGIKVSFTGDLQ
-561 INEWQGRKKPQFKI
+561 INEWQGRKKAQFMI

-593 TSRWLH
+593 TSRWLN
-599 TVPKEEAIFF
+599 TVPKEEATFI
-609 AFRPETISY
+609 AFRSETITY
-618 YQSLLGVPIQLVDA
+618 YQSLIGVPILAVDPT
-632 ELSNVEQTDYIVL
+632 LSNVEQSNYIVL
-645 LDLPQHVQLLE
+645 LDLPQNVQMLE
-656 KALQKMAPTRI
+656 NVLRKTAPSRI

-680 GMPSREQFAWYYK
+680 GLPTREQFSWYYK
-693 FLKQRP
+693 FLKNRP
-699 AFPLDMHLPDLAKH
+699 AFPLNMHLAELAKH
-713 TGWPLEALKFMTQV
+713 TGWPLDALKFMTQV
-727 FFELN
+727 FFELD
-732 FVKMESGLM
+732 FVKMESGLT

-746 VPKTALTE
+746 APKQALTE

-766 IEQKLVYA
+766 MEQKLVYA

-787 NLYANTIS
+787 H

>member
-1 MLDFRYNS
+1 MGEKLEITSKAYLS
-9 LREEVRKMIL
+9 L
-19 SKKRWQV
+19 
-26 ERPDAQ
+26 
-32 LVQTLQNDLH
+32 
-42 LSKIAAKILAAR
+42 
-54 GCTTSADAESLLN
+54 
-67 MTEANIHDP
+67 
-76 FLMHGMTDAVA
+76 
-87 RIQQALENN
+87 
-96 EKILV
+96 
-101 YGDYDA
+101 Y
-107 DGVTSTTVML
+107 GVTSTTVML

-122 LGADVSFKIPNRFLH
+122 LGADVSFKIPNRFIH
-137 GYGPN
+137 GYGPH
-142 EALFREAYEEGIQLI
+142 EALFREAHDEGVQLI
-157 LTVDNGIS
+157 ITVDNGIS

-184 HHEPGEELPPADIIL
+184 HHEPGDELPSADIIL
-199 HPRVPEGHYPFG
+199 HPRIPEGHYPFG

-223 HALYGELPTHLF
+223 YALYGELPTHLF
-235 EFVAIGTVADLV
+235 EFVAVGTVADLV

-280 AEQATIN
+280 AEQTKIN

-302 GRLGEASPA
+302 GRLGEAAPG
-311 VKLLMA
+311 VELLMA
-317 EDTTKAATLA
+317 EDNAKAIALA
-327 KQLNACNTERKDIVK
+327 KQLNACNSERKDIVK

-353 ADKKIGDSLVLV
+353 SDKKIGESLVLV

-388 RPTIVLSLDVE
+388 RPTIVLALDYE

-434 AAGMTLPLEHMD
+434 AAGMTLSLDHVD
-446 ELRTRLDAQARECL
+446 ELRSRLDTQARACL
-460 TEEQLTPVLSID
+460 SEEHLTPVLNID
-472 IPLKI
+472 IPLKM
-477 DEISVEAIEE
+477 DEISADAIEE
-487 IATLGPFGTDFPKPV
+487 ISTLGPFGTDFPKPV
-502 YVLEDVEIAT
+502 YVLEDVEIAS

-526 LTDGLEKLDSVG
+526 LTDGYEKLDSVG
-538 FNKGHLYNE
+538 FNKGHLHDE
-547 LTYGIKISFTGDLQ
+547 LTFGIKVSFTGDLQ
-561 INEWQGRKKPQFKI
+561 INEWQGRKKAQFMI

-593 TSRWLH
+593 TSRWLN
-599 TVPKEEAIFF
+599 TVPKEEATFI
-609 AFRPETISY
+609 AFRPETITY
-618 YQSLLGVPIQLVDA
+618 YQSLIGVPILAVDST
-632 ELSNVEQTDYIVL
+632 LSNVNQSQYIVL
-645 LDLPQHVQLLE
+645 LDLPQNVRMLE
-656 KALQKMAPTRI
+656 NVLQKTTPSRI

-680 GMPSREQFAWYYK
+680 GLPTREQFSWYYK
-693 FLKQRP
+693 FLKNRP
-699 AFPLDMHLPDLAKH
+699 AFPINMHLADLAKH
-713 TGWPLEALKFMTQV
+713 TGWPLDALKFMTQV
-727 FFELN
+727 FFELD
-732 FVKMESGLM
+732 FVKMESGLT

-746 VPKTALTE
+746 APKQALTE

-766 IEQKLVYA
+766 MEQKLVYA

-787 NLYANTIS
+787 H

>member
-1 MLDFRYNS
+1 
-9 LREEVRKMIL
+9 MIL

-26 ERPDAQ
+26 ERPDAK
-32 LVQTLQNDLH
+32 LVQTLQNDLQ
-42 LSKIAAKILAAR
+42 LSAIAAKILAAR
-54 GCTTSADAESLLN
+54 GCETTADAESLLN
-67 MTEANIHDP
+67 MTEASIHDP
-76 FLMHGMTDAVA
+76 FLMHGMAEAVA
-87 RIQQALENN
+87 RIEQALDNG

-122 LGADVSFKIPNRFLH
+122 LGADVSFKIPNRFIH

-142 EALFREAYEEGIQLI
+142 EALFREAHEEGAQLI
-157 LTVDNGIS
+157 ITVDNGIS

-184 HHEPGEELPPADIIL
+184 HHEPGDELPSADIIL
-199 HPRVPEGHYPFG
+199 HPRIPEGHYPFG

-223 HALYGELPTHLF
+223 HALYGELPTHLI
-235 EFVAIGTVADLV
+235 EYVAVGTVADLV

-264 RRSLSPWIQAM
+264 RRSLSPWVQAL

-280 AEQATIN
+280 AEQAKIN

-302 GRLGEASPA
+302 GRLGEAAPG
-311 VKLLMA
+311 VELLMA
-317 EDTTKAATLA
+317 EDNAKAIALA
-327 KQLNACNTERKDIVK
+327 KQLNTCNSERKDIVK

-353 ADKKIGDSLVLV
+353 SDKKIGNSLVLV
-365 VAGEGWNAGVVGIVA
+365 IAGEGWNAGVVGIVA

-388 RPTIVLSLDVE
+388 RPTIVLSLDYE

-434 AAGMTLPLEHMD
+434 AAGMTLSIEHVD
-446 ELRTRLDAQARECL
+446 ELRSRLDDQARACL
-460 TEEQLTPVLSID
+460 SEEQLTPVLNID
-472 IPLKI
+472 IPLKM
-477 DEISVEAIEE
+477 DEISADAIEE
-487 IATLGPFGTDFPKPV
+487 ISTLGPYGTDFPKPV
-502 YVLEDVEIAT
+502 YVLEDVEISS

-526 LTDGLEKLDSVG
+526 LTDGYEKLDSVG
-538 FNKGHLYNE
+538 FNKGHLHDE
-547 LTYGIKISFTGDLQ
+547 LTYGIKVSFTGDLQ
-561 INEWQGRKKPQFKI
+561 INEWQGRKKAQFMI

-593 TSRWLH
+593 TSRWLN
-599 TVPKEEAIFF
+599 TVPKEEATFI
-609 AFRPETISY
+609 AFRSETVTY
-618 YQSLLGVPIQLVDA
+618 YQSLIGVPILTVDPT
-632 ELSNVEQTDYIVL
+632 LSNVEQSNYIIL
-645 LDLPQHVQLLE
+645 LDLPQNVQMLE
-656 KALQKMAPTRI
+656 SVLRKTAPSRI

-680 GMPSREQFAWYYK
+680 GLPTREQFSWYYK
-693 FLKQRP
+693 FLKNRP
-699 AFPLDMHLPDLAKH
+699 AFPLNMHLAELAKH
-713 TGWPLEALKFMTQV
+713 TGWPLDALKFMTQV
-727 FFELN
+727 FFELD
-732 FVKMESGLM
+732 FVKMESGLT

-746 VPKTALTE
+746 APKQALTE

-766 IEQKLVYA
+766 MEQKLVYA
-774 PYIELKQWFDERL
+774 PFIELKQWFDERL
-787 NLYANTIS
+787 H

>member
-1 MLDFRYNS
+1 
-9 LREEVRKMIL
+9 MIL

-26 ERPDAQ
+26 ERPDAK
-32 LVQTLQNDLH
+32 LVQTLQNDLQ
-42 LSKIAAKILAAR
+42 LSAIAAKILAAR
-54 GCTTSADAESLLN
+54 GCETTADAESLLN
-67 MTEANIHDP
+67 MTEVSIHDP
-76 FLMHGMTDAVA
+76 FLMHGMAEAVA
-87 RIQQALENN
+87 RIEQALENG

-101 YGDYDA
+101 FGDYDA
-107 DGVTSTTVML
+107 DGVSSTTVML

-122 LGADVSFKIPNRFLH
+122 LGADVSFKIPNRFIH

-142 EALFREAYEEGIQLI
+142 EELFREAHEEGVQLI
-157 LTVDNGIS
+157 ITVDNGIS
-165 GIEPIRVAKE
+165 GMEPIRVAKE

-184 HHEPGEELPPADIIL
+184 HHEPGDELPPADIIL
-199 HPRVPEGHYPFG
+199 HPRIPEGHYPFG

-223 HALYGELPTHLF
+223 HALYGELPTHLI
-235 EFVAIGTVADLV
+235 EYVAVGTVADLV

-264 RRSLSPWIQAM
+264 RRSLSPWVQAM

-280 AEQATIN
+280 AEQAKIS

-302 GRLGEASPA
+302 GRLGEAAPG
-311 VKLLMA
+311 VELLMA
-317 EDTTKAATLA
+317 EDNTKAIALA
-327 KQLNACNTERKDIVK
+327 KQLNTCNSERKDIVK

-353 ADKKIGDSLVLV
+353 SDKKVGESLVLV
-365 VAGEGWNAGVVGIVA
+365 IAGEGWNAGVVGIVA

-388 RPTIVLSLDVE
+388 RPTIVLSLDHE

-434 AAGMTLPLEHMD
+434 AAGMTLSLDHVD
-446 ELRTRLDAQARECL
+446 ELRSRLDTQARACL
-460 TEEQLTPVLSID
+460 SEEHLTPVLNID
-472 IPLKI
+472 IPLKM
-477 DEISVEAIEE
+477 DEISADAIEE
-487 IATLGPFGTDFPKPV
+487 ISTLGPFGTDFPKPV
-502 YVLEDVEIAT
+502 YVLEDVEIAS

-526 LTDGLEKLDSVG
+526 LTDGYEKLDSVG
-538 FNKGHLYNE
+538 FNKGHLHDE
-547 LTYGIKISFTGDLQ
+547 LTFGIKVSFTGDLQ
-561 INEWQGRKKPQFKI
+561 INEWQGRKKAQFMI

-593 TSRWLH
+593 TSRWLN
-599 TVPKEEAIFF
+599 TVSKEEATFI
-609 AFRPETISY
+609 AFRPETITY
-618 YQSLLGVPIQLVDA
+618 YQSLIGVPILAVDST
-632 ELSNVEQTDYIVL
+632 LSNVNPSQYIVL
-645 LDLPQHVQLLE
+645 LDLPQNVRMLE
-656 KALQKMAPTRI
+656 NVLQKTTPSRI

-680 GMPSREQFAWYYK
+680 GLPTREQFSWYYK
-693 FLKQRP
+693 FLKNRP
-699 AFPLDMHLPDLAKH
+699 AFPINMHLADLAKH
-713 TGWPLEALKFMTQV
+713 TGWPLDALKFMTQV
-727 FFELN
+727 FFELD
-732 FVKMESGLM
+732 FVKMEGGLT

-746 VPKTALTE
+746 APKQALTE

-766 IEQKLVYA
+766 MEQKLVYA

-787 NLYANTIS
+787 N

>member
-1 MLDFRYNS
+1 
-9 LREEVRKMIL
+9 MIL

-26 ERPDAQ
+26 ERPDAM
-32 LVQTLQNDLH
+32 LVQTLQNDLQ
-42 LSKIAAKILAAR
+42 LSAIAAKILAAR
-54 GCTTSADAESLLN
+54 GCETTADAESLLN
-67 MTEANIHDP
+67 MTEASIHDP
-76 FLMHGMTDAVA
+76 FLMHGMAEAVA
-87 RIQQALENN
+87 RIEQALENG
-96 EKILV
+96 EKILI

-122 LGADVSFKIPNRFLH
+122 LGADVSFKIPNRFIH
-137 GYGPN
+137 GYGPH
-142 EALFREAYEEGIQLI
+142 EALFREAHDEGVQLI
-157 LTVDNGIS
+157 ITVDNGIS

-184 HHEPGEELPPADIIL
+184 HHEPGDELPSADIIL
-199 HPRVPEGHYPFG
+199 HPRIPEGHYPFG

-223 HALYGELPTHLF
+223 HALYGELPTHLI
-235 EFVAIGTVADLV
+235 EFVAVGTVADLV

-258 RGIEEM
+258 RGIEEL

-280 AEQATIN
+280 AEQTKIN

-302 GRLGEASPA
+302 GRLGEAAPG
-311 VKLLMA
+311 VELLMA
-317 EDTTKAATLA
+317 EDNAKAIALA
-327 KQLNACNTERKDIVK
+327 KQLNACNSERKDIVK

-353 ADKKIGDSLVLV
+353 SDKKIGESLVLV

-388 RPTIVLSLDVE
+388 RPTIVLALDYE

-434 AAGMTLPLEHMD
+434 AAGMTLSIDHVD
-446 ELRTRLDAQARECL
+446 ELRSRLDTQARACL
-460 TEEQLTPVLSID
+460 SEEHLTPVLNID
-472 IPLKI
+472 IPLKM
-477 DEISVEAIEE
+477 DEISADAIEE
-487 IATLGPFGTDFPKPV
+487 ISTLGPFGTDFPKPV
-502 YVLEDVEIAT
+502 YVLEDVEIAS

-526 LTDGLEKLDSVG
+526 LTDGYEKLDSVG
-538 FNKGHLYNE
+538 FNKGHLHDE
-547 LTYGIKISFTGDLQ
+547 LTFGIKVSFTGDLQ
-561 INEWQGRKKPQFKI
+561 INEWQGRKKAQFMI

-593 TSRWLH
+593 TSRWLN
-599 TVPKEEAIFF
+599 TVPKEEATFI
-609 AFRPETISY
+609 AFRPETITY
-618 YQSLLGVPIQLVDA
+618 YQSLIGVPILAVDST
-632 ELSNVEQTDYIVL
+632 LSNVNPSQYIVL
-645 LDLPQHVQLLE
+645 LDLPQNVRMLE
-656 KALQKMAPTRI
+656 NVLQKTTPSRV

-680 GMPSREQFAWYYK
+680 GLPTREQFSWYYK
-693 FLKQRP
+693 FLKNRP
-699 AFPLDMHLPDLAKH
+699 AFPLNMHLDDLAKH
-713 TGWPLEALKFMTQV
+713 TGWPLDALKFMTQV
-727 FFELN
+727 FFELD
-732 FVKMESGLM
+732 FVKMESGLT

-746 VPKTALTE
+746 APKQALTE

-766 IEQKLVYA
+766 MEQKLVYA

-787 NLYANTIS
+787 H